1 MASLGFV
8 GVTGRFCSNIFARDV
23 EGGVGESL
31 VRLRSCLEAD
41 ALPAVERD
49 SKLSRRLGGC
59 AVGLLVSSLAKT
71 LPTLPDGGRTS
82 RSFACRSFM
91 GEVSGVA

>member
-1 MASLGFV
+1 M
-8 GVTGRFCSNIFARDV
+8 GRVCSNIFTWDV
-23 EGGVGESL
+23 EGGIGVPWVG
-31 VRLRSCLEAD
+31 LRSCLEAD

-59 AVGLLVSSLAKT
+59 EVGFLVSSLAKT